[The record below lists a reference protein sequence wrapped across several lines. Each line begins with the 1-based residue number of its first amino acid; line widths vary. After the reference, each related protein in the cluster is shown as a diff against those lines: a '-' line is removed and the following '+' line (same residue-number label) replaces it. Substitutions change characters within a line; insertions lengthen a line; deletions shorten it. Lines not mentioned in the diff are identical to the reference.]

1 MKKLIVLFVLIAI
14 ALPAVAVE
22 DKEVA
27 YVGGT
32 APNVKAGTIG
42 RLDTAQET
50 ALVFEHGGGK
60 FAIPYAKIESF
71 NYSEERAR
79 RLGVLPF
86 VATGLFKRMQ
96 RQHFVRIT
104 YRDGGETSGS
114 VVFEIPKHMPK
125 PLMAVL
131 QARAPQACPLSASAY
146 LPPTRYALD
155 ELAAGKTVN
164 AWGLRAR

>member
-1 MKKLIVLFVLIAI
+1 MKKLIVLFVLVAI
-14 ALPAVAVE
+14 TLPAVAVE
-22 DKEVA
+22 GNEVA

-32 APNVKAGTIG
+32 APNLKAGTIG
-42 RLDTAQET
+42 RLDTAQEA
-50 ALVFEHGGGK
+50 ALVFEHSGGK
-60 FAIPYAKIESF
+60 FTIPYAKIESF

-86 VATGLFKRMQ
+86 LATGLFKRMQ

-104 YRDGGETSGS
+104 YRDGGETAGS

-125 PLMAVL
+125 PLMSVL
-131 QARAPQACPLSASAY
+131 QARVQACPPSASAY

-155 ELAAGKTVN
+155 ELAAGKTVP
-164 AWGLRAR
+164 AWALRAR